1 MIAVFRFVKSLDI
14 KKRNQV
20 IILLVAMMLSN
31 FAEVLSIA
39 LIPPYLAIIS
49 NQSIINSNQYL
60 IILNSFFNLDNKY
73 FLILLGLFIFFLIL
87 LSNLFLSL
95 ITFMTKKLL
104 NNINNIILGDLF
116 NYYISLKF
124 EESFLDK
131 NSLTKITTKMNNE
144 VGRFT
149 FQVLLPFFEILK
161 RIFAIILMILFLFYV
176 EPVFTLYIVLFFA
189 LIVIILYFGLS
200 KNLMFFG
207 KKMTSYTKQKLSLV
221 METFSALKEVKFLG
235 IQNILIREFYKNN
248 INLAKADVLAYLF
261 INLPR
266 YVIEVVA
273 SLLLITLLIIFILND
288 QDFESMI
295 YTLSFIV
302 VAAYKILPS
311 LNTIIFNFG
320 ILKSGLPAYDYI
332 KDDLEKINTD
342 KTQNKSEPLY
352 LKSIDSIELC
362 NLSYSYPGSSTKVLE
377 NINVKFNL
385 NMNYFIIGPSGSGK
399 STFIDILSCIIQPE
413 NINYKI
419 NSKNYTNKHLK
430 NLNNYVSYVP
440 QQINFFNRTLLEN
453 ITLNFNNNS
462 KNDIVLVNDLIEL
475 LELKDFLS
483 NLPNGLNSYLGEQ
496 IQNMSGGQ
504 RQRLSIAR
512 ALFRKKPILIL
523 DEATSSIDFET
534 EKKIFDRLKKLSFL
548 KSFIAITH
556 RYSFINEEDQCIS
569 MNQGRITFQG
579 KYKIYK
585 NIKENK

>member
-1 MIAVFRFVKSLDI
+1 
-14 KKRNQV
+14 
-20 IILLVAMMLSN
+20 
-31 FAEVLSIA
+31 
-39 LIPPYLAIIS
+39 
-49 NQSIINSNQYL
+49 
-60 IILNSFFNLDNKY
+60 
-73 FLILLGLFIFFLIL
+73 
-87 LSNLFLSL
+87 
-95 ITFMTKKLL
+95 
-104 NNINNIILGDLF
+104 
-116 NYYISLKF
+116 
-124 EESFLDK
+124 
-131 NSLTKITTKMNNE
+131 
-144 VGRFT
+144 
-149 FQVLLPFFEILK
+149 
-161 RIFAIILMILFLFYV
+161 
-176 EPVFTLYIVLFFA
+176 
-189 LIVIILYFGLS
+189 
-200 KNLMFFG
+200 
-207 KKMTSYTKQKLSLV
+207 
-221 METFSALKEVKFLG
+221 
-235 IQNILIREFYKNN
+235 
-248 INLAKADVLAYLF
+248 
-261 INLPR
+261 
-266 YVIEVVA
+266 
-273 SLLLITLLIIFILND
+273 
-288 QDFESMI
+288 
-295 YTLSFIV
+295 
-302 VAAYKILPS
+302 
-311 LNTIIFNFG
+311 
-320 ILKSGLPAYDYI
+320 
-332 KDDLEKINTD
+332 
-342 KTQNKSEPLY
+342 
-352 LKSIDSIELC
+352 
-362 NLSYSYPGSSTKVLE
+362 
-377 NINVKFNL
+377 
-385 NMNYFIIGPSGSGK
+385 MNYFIIGPSGSGK